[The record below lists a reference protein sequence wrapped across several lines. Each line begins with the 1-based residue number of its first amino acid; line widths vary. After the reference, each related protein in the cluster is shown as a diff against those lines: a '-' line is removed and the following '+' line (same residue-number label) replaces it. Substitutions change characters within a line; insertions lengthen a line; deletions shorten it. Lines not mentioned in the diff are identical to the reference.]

1 MSVQEDS
8 HRDLIRIVKLIQSCN
23 DNQDI
28 ENQRIHNQ
36 MHTLDKMVRLIEE
49 RAVNQRAWGEELE
62 VRLTQQVL

>member
-1 MSVQEDS
+1 MQEDS

-36 MHTLDKMVRLIEE
+36 MHTLDKMVRLVEE

>member
-1 MSVQEDS
+1 VQEDS

-36 MHTLDKMVRLIEE
+36 MHTLDKMVRLVEE